1 MTTQSSR
8 RALQLRLWAL
18 FMFFFIPGLLMAS
31 WATRTPA
38 IRDLLALSTAEMGV
52 VLFGLSVGSMSGIL
66 CSAWLVKRFG
76 TRKVIRT
83 TMSFAVLGMLVLS
96 LALWVTSAPLFA
108 FGLAIFGAS
117 FGSAEVAINVEG
129 AAIEREMNKTVLPM
143 MHGFYSLGTLAGAGI
158 GMALTALGIPFDRVD
173 HDPAEDMADCAVI
186 SQALGAD
193 ICKNLLLTPRN
204 RSAFYLLAMPGDK
217 PFVTKDLSKQIGSS
231 RLSFATAED
240 LEQLLGVQPGSASV
254 LGLLNDT
261 EHRVTLVLDRAVAES
276 RWFGCH
282 PCRNTSSLRLRTEDV
297 LEKFLPHTG
306 HVPLV
311 VEL

>member
-1 MTTQSSR
+1 MLKVYQGAPAER
-8 RALQLRLWAL
+8 RDEVENRVYECLARL
-18 FMFFFIPGLLMAS
+18 
-31 WATRTPA
+31 
-38 IRDLLALSTAEMGV
+38 D
-52 VLFGLSVGSMSGIL
+52 
-66 CSAWLVKRFG
+66 
-76 TRKVIRT
+76 
-83 TMSFAVLGMLVLS
+83 
-96 LALWVTSAPLFA
+96 
-108 FGLAIFGAS
+108 
-117 FGSAEVAINVEG
+117 
-129 AAIEREMNKTVLPM
+129 
-143 MHGFYSLGTLAGAGI
+143 
-158 GMALTALGIPFDRVD
+158 IPFARVD
-173 HDPAEDMADCAVI
+173 HEAAFTMEDCVAI
-186 SQALGAD
+186 GEALD
-193 ICKNLLLTPRN
+193 VSICKNLLLTPRN

-217 PFVTKDLSKQIGSS
+217 PFVTKELSKQIGSS

-240 LEQLLGVQPGSASV
+240 LEQLLGMQPGSASV